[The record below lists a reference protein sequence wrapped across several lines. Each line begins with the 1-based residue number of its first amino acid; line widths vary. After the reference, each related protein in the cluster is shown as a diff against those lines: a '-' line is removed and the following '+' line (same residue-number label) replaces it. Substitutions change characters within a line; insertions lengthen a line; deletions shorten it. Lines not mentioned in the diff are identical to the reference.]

1 MAETNG
7 NYNVIGTRPVRHD
20 GVDKVTGRA
29 IYGVDAHMPGM
40 LWGQVLRSPH
50 AHARILSIDTS
61 RAEALEG
68 VHAVMTAAD
77 IPDPGAGV
85 AEANESGL
93 QSKRYKS
100 ASLMARDKVLFEG
113 HPIAAV
119 AATNKHVAEEA
130 LELID
135 VEYELLP
142 VVLDVREA
150 MKPDAPL
157 LLDDL
162 HMDTGG
168 ELADE
173 PSNIASRTIHEEGDI
188 EAGFAA
194 ADRVFEGEYT
204 MSMVHQGYIEPHNA
218 LAYWSAD
225 GHLRVECSSQ
235 GQFGIRSELADHLQ
249 WPISKINVFPSEIG
263 GGFGGKTTIY
273 LEPLAAVLS
282 RKSGRP
288 VKLTMSR
295 SDILRATGPA
305 PGGYAWVK
313 IGITS
318 EGRITAAQAMFAFEA
333 GGYPGSAVGAACLCA
348 FGPYKLTDFRIDGY
362 DVVVNMPK
370 SHAYRAP
377 GAPQGEFAVDSLVDE
392 ICEEMGFDRLEFRA
406 MNASE
411 EGDLRANGTR
421 YHCIGNHEVIEAAR
435 TSDHWRSA
443 IGSAPGRQRGRG
455 IASGFWMNGGGM
467 STAVAQL
474 NADGTVTLREGSVD
488 IGGTRTSVAMQAAE
502 TLGIPVEDVDPI
514 VPDTDSIAFTGVT
527 GGSRVTF
534 ATGWA
539 AIEAARDL
547 KQQMIDGLADHW
559 DVASESI
566 AADEDGTFR
575 QNGETV
581 SFKEAAGILD
591 GDDLRLVGSATVVPE
606 GSGNTFAIHI
616 ADVDVDLETGK
627 VDVVRYTAIQDA
639 GTAIYPPYVEGQM
652 EGGVAQGIGWALTEE
667 YVYDDEGHMRNV
679 SLLDYRM
686 PTTLDVPMIE
696 SIIVEVPNP
705 GHPYGARGVG
715 EVPIVPPLAAI
726 TNAIADATGAR
737 MRDLPA
743 SPPKVQAAIAAL
755 DSD

>member
-1 MAETNG
+1 
-7 NYNVIGTRPVRHD
+7 
-20 GVDKVTGRA
+20 
-29 IYGVDAHMPGM
+29 
-40 LWGQVLRSPH
+40 
-50 AHARILSIDTS
+50 
-61 RAEALEG
+61 
-68 VHAVMTAAD
+68 
-77 IPDPGAGV
+77 
-85 AEANESGL
+85 
-93 QSKRYKS
+93 
-100 ASLMARDKVLFEG
+100 
-113 HPIAAV
+113 
-119 AATNKHVAEEA
+119 
-130 LELID
+130 
-135 VEYELLP
+135 
-142 VVLDVREA
+142 
-150 MKPDAPL
+150 
-157 LLDDL
+157 
-162 HMDTGG
+162 
-168 ELADE
+168 
-173 PSNIASRTIHEEGDI
+173 
-188 EAGFAA
+188 
-194 ADRVFEGEYT
+194 
-204 MSMVHQGYIEPHNA
+204 
-218 LAYWSAD
+218 
-225 GHLRVECSSQ
+225 
-235 GQFGIRSELADHLQ
+235 
-249 WPISKINVFPSEIG
+249 
-263 GGFGGKTTIY
+263 
-273 LEPLAAVLS
+273 
-282 RKSGRP
+282 
-288 VKLTMSR
+288 
-295 SDILRATGPA
+295 
-305 PGGYAWVK
+305 
-313 IGITS
+313 
-318 EGRITAAQAMFAFEA
+318 
-333 GGYPGSAVGAACLCA
+333 
-348 FGPYKLTDFRIDGY
+348 
-362 DVVVNMPK
+362 MPK

-435 TSDHWRSA
+435 TSDHWRSP
-443 IGSAPGRQRGRG
+443 IGSSPGRRRGRG

-547 KQQMIDGLADHW
+547 RQQMIDGLADHW

-575 QNGETV
+575 QNGVTV